1 MNIHAGFAVR
11 SFLRRMAQQG
21 LDTMSYD
28 VGVNNRESLPFADG
42 KLAPFAFSRAIVR
55 FAHKAL

>member
-1 MNIHAGFAVR
+1 
-11 SFLRRMAQQG
+11 MAQQG
-21 LDTMSYD
+21 LDTISYD

-55 FAHKAL
+55 FAHQAL